1 VHSFDETI
9 ELMLIDFQ
17 QVEGTLILIAV
28 CDDTVLRDH
37 AVETL
42 RKRLPPEITL
52 RDFRYDPEHL
62 SLLEGAI
69 ETTASGNG
77 RPAVSVTG
85 FETLPRDK
93 RTEAI
98 KLLNMQRNRFGRTG
112 IAVILWVNR
121 ATLAEISTQSAD
133 FYSWRSGTFI
143 IEPPPGW
150 NTLESARRGY
160 LQALVSQNEF
170 VNLQGLAP
178 TRGGQI
184 VQMRMG
190 DIFVPL
196 RAEQEIKVGK
206 VTLFTGAGEPVEVEI
221 VEGAGGELSARG
233 KTGTY
238 EIIKLLGKTG
248 ETLLVEGKNWSQLV
262 SLDFLKERAST
273 HALFK
278 DFA

>member
-1 VHSFDETI
+1 MLSFDQTI
-9 ELMLIDFQ
+9 DLMLIDLE
-17 QVEGTLILIAV
+17 QVEGTLILFGV

-37 AVETL
+37 AVNTL

-69 ETTASGNG
+69 ETTVSGNG

-85 FETLPRDK
+85 FETLPHDK

-98 KLLNMQRNRFGRTG
+98 KLLNMQRNRFGHTG

-160 LQALVSQNEF
+160 LQALVAQNEF
-170 VNLQGLAP
+170 VKRQGLAP

-184 VQMRMG
+184 VQMRMA
-190 DIFVPL
+190 DIFIPL
-196 RAEQEIKVGK
+196 RAEQEVKLGRV
-206 VTLFTGAGEPVEVEI
+206 LFSTGTGESVEVEI
-221 VEGAGGELSARG
+221 VESDRG
-233 KTGTY
+233 
-238 EIIKLLGKTG
+238 
-248 ETLLVEGKNWSQLV
+248 
-262 SLDFLKERAST
+262 
-273 HALFK
+273 
-278 DFA
+278 

>member
-1 VHSFDETI
+1 MHSFDETI

-133 FYSWRSGTFI
+133 FYSW
-143 IEPPPGW
+143 P
-150 NTLESARRGY
+150 
-160 LQALVSQNEF
+160 
-170 VNLQGLAP
+170 
-178 TRGGQI
+178 
-184 VQMRMG
+184 
-190 DIFVPL
+190 
-196 RAEQEIKVGK
+196 
-206 VTLFTGAGEPVEVEI
+206 FTGWTNRILIDEC
-221 VEGAGGELSARG
+221 
-233 KTGTY
+233 
-238 EIIKLLGKTG
+238 
-248 ETLLVEGKNWSQLV
+248 
-262 SLDFLKERAST
+262 
-273 HALFK
+273 
-278 DFA
+278 